1 MNKILRISVFMLLTL
16 VSSLTFAKVIFDAKT
31 DIKEEKSIAKDGVVV
46 SIDQGVLNNSKE
58 YRIYKGATM
67 QISANQNISTVV
79 FNCTNAGKVSYGSGN
94 FTTTDGEYSFEGKMG
109 IWKGNAKSISL
120 KAQTGQ
126 VRATSITVYF
136 EGESA
141 DIPSTSG
148 NAVYKKATKIESGKN
163 YLFIANVDGT
173 LKAAKPLQASFAY
186 GYLKVK
192 DVTEDNHAI
201 TESRENA
208 FTIEASGAGYTIKAS
223 DGRYLYQDEEHN
235 SFQIGANPT
244 EGQIWTIAENMDGTF
259 KITNTTFNKYIQFS
273 TQYNS
278 YGSYKD
284 EKGIMPMLYVEDKSS
299 EPTPPTPNPLETKS
313 LTEFIQLKNNTQ
325 ANLKLTDAKV
335 VYVDDK
341 NIYLREGNQAIMLFN
356 TNLSLPLNST
366 ISGEVA
372 LMNSPFYGVY
382 EAKDI
387 EGMTNADKLTITP
400 AADQTLDPITV
411 EVADLAESKYIA
423 HLVSIKDVKIVS
435 EVSGDYTNFYAIT
448 EAGDKIQLHTSS
460 KSSRKNLYEDKA
472 NDGKQYQIIALFNNI
487 YKGVPQIDPVQIDIT
502 TGISEINAQ
511 QLNDHAPMYNLAG
524 QRVSKSYKGVVIQN
538 GKKFINR

>member
-1 MNKILRISVFMLLTL
+1 
-16 VSSLTFAKVIFDAKT
+16 
-31 DIKEEKSIAKDGVVV
+31 
-46 SIDQGVLNNSKE
+46 
-58 YRIYKGATM
+58 M
-67 QISANQNISTVV
+67 QISANRNISTVV
-79 FNCTNAGKVSYGSGN
+79 FNCTKAGKTNYGSGN

-109 IWKGNAKSISL
+109 IWKGNTKNISL

-136 EGESA
+136 EGEST

-148 NAVYKKATKIESGKN
+148 NAIYKKTTKIESGKN
-163 YLFIANVDGT
+163 YLIIANVDGA
-173 LKAAKPLQASFAY
+173 LKAAKLLPASFAY
-186 GYLKVK
+186 GYQKVN
-192 DVTEDNHAI
+192 DVTEDNHAV
-201 TESRENA
+201 TENRENA

-223 DGRYLYQDEEHN
+223 DGRYLYQDEKHN
-235 SFQIGANPT
+235 SFQIGAKPT
-244 EGQIWTIAENMDGTF
+244 DGQIWTITENMDGTF
-259 KITNTTFNKYIQFS
+259 KIINTTFNKYIQFS

-284 EKGIMPMLYVEDKSS
+284 EQGIMPMLYVEDKSS

-335 VYVDDK
+335 VYVDGK

-356 TNLSLPLNST
+356 TNLSLSLNST

-372 LMNSPFYGVY
+372 LMNRPFYGVY

-400 AADQTLDPITV
+400 ASDLTLDPITV
-411 EVADLAESKYIA
+411 EVTELAESKHIA

-435 EVSGDYTNFYAIT
+435 EVSGNYTNFYAIT
-448 EAGDKIQLHTSS
+448 EAGNKIQLHTKS

-472 NDGKQYQIIALFNNI
+472 NDGKQHQIIALFNNI
-487 YKGVPQIDPVQIDIT
+487 LKGAPQIDPVQIDNT
-502 TGISEINAQ
+502 TGINTMNAQ
-511 QLNDHAPMYNLAG
+511 PLEDNAPMYNLAG
-524 QRVSKSYKGVVIQN
+524 QRVDKTYKGVVIQN
-538 GKKFINR
+538 GKKFIKR

>member
-16 VSSLTFAKVIFDAKT
+16 VSSLTFAKVIFDAKV
-31 DIKEEKSIAKDGVVV
+31 DKMESKSVTKDGVVISV
-46 SIDQGVLNNSKE
+46 CKGVLNNGKE
-58 YRIYKGATM
+58 YRIYKGDTI

-79 FNCTNAGKVSYGSGN
+79 FNCTKPGNVSYGSGN
-94 FTTTDGEYSFEGKMG
+94 FTTADGEYSFEGKMG
-109 IWKGNAKSISL
+109 IWKGNAKNILL
-120 KAQTGQ
+120 KAETGQ

-148 NAVYKKATKIESGKN
+148 NAIYKKATKIESGKN
-163 YLFIANVDGT
+163 YLIVANVDGA
-173 LKAAKPLQASFAY
+173 LKAAKPLQATFAY
-186 GYLKVK
+186 GYLKVN
-192 DVTEDNHAI
+192 DVTENNHAI

-223 DGRYLYQDEEHN
+223 DGRYLYQDEQHN

-244 EGQIWTIAENMDGTF
+244 EGQIWTITENMDGTF
-259 KITNTTFNKYIQFS
+259 KIINTTFNKYIQFS

-284 EKGIMPMLYVEDKSS
+284 EQGIMPMLYVEDKSS

-325 ANLKLTDAKV
+325 ANLKLTNAKV
-335 VYVDDK
+335 VYVDGK

-372 LMNSPFYGVY
+372 LMYSPFYGVY

-400 AADQTLDPITV
+400 AADQTLDPIIV
-411 EVADLAESKYIA
+411 EVADLAESKHIA

-435 EVSGDYTNFYAIT
+435 EVSGNYTNFYAIT
-448 EAGDKIQLHTSS
+448 ETGNKIQLHTSS

-472 NDGKQYQIIALFNNI
+472 NDGKQHQIIALFNNI
-487 YKGVPQIDPVQIDIT
+487 FKGVPQIDPVQIDNT
-502 TGISEINAQ
+502 TGIREINPQ
-511 QLNDHAPMYNLAG
+511 QLEDNAPVYNLAG
-524 QRVSKSYKGVVIQN
+524 QRVDKTYKGVVIQN

>member
-16 VSSLTFAKVIFDAKT
+16 VSSLTFAKVIFDAKA
-31 DIKEEKSIAKDGVVV
+31 DKMQKKSITKDGVVV
-46 SIDQGVLNNSKE
+46 SVCKGELNNGKE
-58 YRIYKGATM
+58 YRIHKGDTI
-67 QISANQNISTVV
+67 QISANRNISTVV
-79 FNCTNAGKVSYGSGN
+79 FNCTKAGKTNYGSGN

-109 IWKGNAKSISL
+109 IWKGNAKSILL

-126 VRATSITVYF
+126 VRATSIKVYF

-163 YLFIANVDGT
+163 YLIIANVDGA
-173 LKAAKPLQASFAY
+173 LKAAKPLPASFAY
-186 GYLKVK
+186 GYLKVN

-223 DGRYLYQDEEHN
+223 DGRYLYQDEKHN
-235 SFQIGANPT
+235 SFQIGAKPT

-284 EKGIMPMLYVEDKSS
+284 EQGIMPMLYVEDKST

-335 VYVDDK
+335 VYVDGK

-356 TNLSLPLNST
+356 TNLSLSLNST

-372 LMNSPFYGVY
+372 LMNSLFYGIY

-400 AADQTLDPITV
+400 ASDQTLDPITV
-411 EVADLAESKYIA
+411 EVTELAESKHIA

-435 EVSGDYTNFYAIT
+435 EVSGNYTNFYAIT
-448 EAGDKIQLHTSS
+448 ETGDKIQLHTNS
-460 KSSRKNLYEDKA
+460 KSSRKTSMRTKQTMA
-472 NDGKQYQIIALFNNI
+472 NNTKSSPYS
-487 YKGVPQIDPVQIDIT
+487 T
-502 TGISEINAQ
+502 TFSRERHR
-511 QLNDHAPMYNLAG
+511 LTLC
-524 QRVSKSYKGVVIQN
+524 K
-538 GKKFINR
+538 

>member
-1 MNKILRISVFMLLTL
+1 MNRVLRISVFTLLTL
-16 VSSLTFAKVIFDAKT
+16 ISNLTFAKVIFDAKT
-31 DIKEEKSIAKDGVVV
+31 DIKEEKSIAKDGVVI
-46 SIDQGVLNNSKE
+46 SIDQGVLNNGKE
-58 YRIYKGATM
+58 YRIYKGATI
-67 QISANQNISTVV
+67 QISANQNISSVV
-79 FNCTNAGKVSYGSGN
+79 FNCIKAGKVSYGSGN
-94 FTTTDGEYSFEGKMG
+94 FTTTDGEYSFEGKTG
-109 IWKGNAKSISL
+109 TWKGNAKSISL

-148 NAVYKKATKIESGKN
+148 NAIYKKATKIESGKN
-163 YLFIANVDGT
+163 YLIVANVDGA
-173 LKAAKPLQASFAY
+173 LKAAKPLQATFAY
-186 GYLKVK
+186 GYLKVN
-192 DVTEDNHAI
+192 DVTENNHAI

-223 DGRYLYQDEEHN
+223 DGRYLYQDEQHN
-235 SFQIGANPT
+235 SFQIGTKPT
-244 EGQIWTIAENMDGTF
+244 DGQIWTITENMDGTF
-259 KITNTTFNKYIQFS
+259 KIINTTFNKYIQFS

-284 EKGIMPMLYVEDKSS
+284 EQGIMPMLYVEDKSS

-313 LTEFIQLKNNTQ
+313 LTEFIQLKNDTQ

-335 VYVDDK
+335 VYVDGK

-372 LMNSPFYGVY
+372 LMYRPFYGVY

-411 EVADLAESKYIA
+411 EVADLAESKHIA

-460 KSSRKNLYEDKA
+460 KSPRKNLYEDKA

-487 YKGVPQIDPVQIDIT
+487 FKGAPQIDPVHIDNT
-502 TGISEINAQ
+502 TGINTMNVQELEGN
-511 QLNDHAPMYNLAG
+511 APMYNLAG
-524 QRVSKSYKGVVIQN
+524 QRVDKTYKGVVIQN
-538 GKKFINR
+538 GKKFIKR

>member
-1 MNKILRISVFMLLTL
+1 MNKILRISVFTLLTL
-16 VSSLTFAKVIFDAKT
+16 VSSQTFAKVIFDAKT

-46 SIDQGVLNNSKE
+46 SIDQGVLNNGKE
-58 YRIYKGATM
+58 YRIYKGATI

-79 FNCTNAGKVSYGSGN
+79 FNCTKAGKTNYGSGN
-94 FTTTDGEYSFEGKMG
+94 FTTTDGEYSFEGKTG
-109 IWKGNAKSISL
+109 TWKGNAKSISL

-148 NAVYKKATKIESGKN
+148 NAIYKKATKIESGKN
-163 YLFIANVDGT
+163 YLIVANVDGA
-173 LKAAKPLQASFAY
+173 LKAAKPLQATFAY
-186 GYLKVK
+186 GYLKVN

-341 NIYLREGNQAIMLFN
+341 NIYLREGSQAIMLFN

-423 HLVSIKDVKIVS
+423 HLVSIKNVKIVS

-472 NDGKQYQIIALFNNI
+472 NDGKQYQIIALFNYI

-538 GKKFINR
+538 GKKFINK

>member
-16 VSSLTFAKVIFDAKT
+16 VSSLTFAKVIFDAKA
-31 DIKEEKSIAKDGVVV
+31 DKMQKKSITKDGVVV
-46 SIDQGVLNNSKE
+46 SVCKGELNNGKE
-58 YRIYKGATM
+58 YRIHKGDTI
-67 QISANQNISTVV
+67 QISANRNISTVV
-79 FNCTNAGKVSYGSGN
+79 FNCTKAGKTNYGSGN

-109 IWKGNAKSISL
+109 IWKGNTKNISL

-163 YLFIANVDGT
+163 YLIIANVDGT
-173 LKAAKPLQASFAY
+173 LKAAKPLPASFAY
-186 GYLKVK
+186 GYLKVN
-192 DVTEDNHAI
+192 DVTEDNHAV
-201 TESRENA
+201 TENRENA

-223 DGRYLYQDEEHN
+223 DGRYLYQDEKHN
-235 SFQIGANPT
+235 SFQIGAKPT

-278 YGSYKD
+278 YGSYK
-284 EKGIMPMLYVEDKSS
+284 EEQGIMPMLYVEDKST

-335 VYVDDK
+335 VYVDGK

-356 TNLSLPLNST
+356 TNLSLSLNST
-366 ISGEVA
+366 ISGEIA

-400 AADQTLDPITV
+400 ASDQTLAPITV
-411 EVADLAESKYIA
+411 EVTELAESKHIA

-435 EVSGDYTNFYAIT
+435 EVSGNYTNFYAIT
-448 EAGDKIQLHTSS
+448 ETGDKIQLHTNN

-472 NDGKQYQIIALFNNI
+472 NDGKQHQIIALFNNI
-487 YKGVPQIDPVQIDIT
+487 FKGAPQIDPVQIDNT
-502 TGISEINAQ
+502 TGINTMNAQ
-511 QLNDHAPMYNLAG
+511 PLEDNAPMYNLAG
-524 QRVSKSYKGVVIQN
+524 QRVDKTYKGVVIQN
-538 GKKFINR
+538 GKKFIKR

>member
-16 VSSLTFAKVIFDAKT
+16 VSNLTFAKVIFDAKT

-67 QISANQNISTVV
+67 QISANRNISTVV
-79 FNCTNAGKVSYGSGN
+79 FNCTKAGKTSSGSGN

-109 IWKGNAKSISL
+109 IWKGNTKNISL

-136 EGESA
+136 EGEST

-148 NAVYKKATKIESGKN
+148 NAIYKKTTKIESGKN
-163 YLFIANVDGT
+163 YLIIANVDGA
-173 LKAAKPLQASFAY
+173 LKAAKLLPASFAY
-186 GYLKVK
+186 GYLKVN
-192 DVTEDNHAI
+192 DVTEDNHAV
-201 TESRENA
+201 TENRENA

-223 DGRYLYQDEEHN
+223 DGRYLYQDEKHN
-235 SFQIGANPT
+235 SFQIGAKPT
-244 EGQIWTIAENMDGTF
+244 DGQIWTITENMDGTF
-259 KITNTTFNKYIQFS
+259 KIINTTFNKYIQFS

-284 EKGIMPMLYVEDKSS
+284 EQGIMPMLYVEDKSS

-335 VYVDDK
+335 VYVDGK

-356 TNLSLPLNST
+356 TNLSLSLNST

-372 LMNSPFYGVY
+372 LMNRPFYGVY

-400 AADQTLDPITV
+400 ASDQTLDPITV
-411 EVADLAESKYIA
+411 EVTELAESKHIA

-435 EVSGDYTNFYAIT
+435 EVSGNYTNFYAIT
-448 EAGDKIQLHTSS
+448 ETGDKIQLHTNN

-472 NDGKQYQIIALFNNI
+472 NDGKQHQIIALFNNI
-487 YKGVPQIDPVQIDIT
+487 FKGAPQIDPVQIDNT
-502 TGISEINAQ
+502 TGINTMNAQ
-511 QLNDHAPMYNLAG
+511 PLEDNAPMYNLAG
-524 QRVSKSYKGVVIQN
+524 QRVDKTYKGVVIQN
-538 GKKFINR
+538 GKKFIKR